1 MYCLHCGREMTL
13 TDGVYACASGGM
25 ALTAHL
31 HDVFAERFPVQK
43 PRLEGVVVGRK
54 LAQWFCPGCG
64 IPLERAMKCSACGQS
79 IRDQIFRL
87 VELPPHADESP
98 AP

>member
-13 TDGVYACASGGM
+13 TDGVFTCAAGGM
-25 ALTAHL
+25 PLTPHL
-31 HDVFAERFPVQK
+31 HEVFAERFPEMK
-43 PRLEGVVVGRK
+43 PRPAEVVVGRK

-64 IPLERAMKCSACGQS
+64 VPLERSMKCGCCGQS

-87 VELPPHADESP
+87 VELPPHADE
-98 AP
+98 